1 MGSRTMN
8 CKFGTRWRKI
18 KLMSRQIC
26 SWGALAWLPA
36 QAAQSFHP
44 TPPASPPRFAAQ
56 PCPALLWRCDLSYT
70 AWPAPPSQHR
80 AAQQP
85 RQPSLAAKPALLT
98 LATPCPS
105 KVCQPPPLHAST
117 CLTPKFTFALLCPVL
132 PSYTSPS
139 PSLPCPIPA
148 IPCPT
153 TACLLC
159 LAQPYIP
166 TRSCPFHLPH
176 SLGFSFL

>member
-1 MGSRTMN
+1 
-8 CKFGTRWRKI
+8 
-18 KLMSRQIC
+18 MSRQIC

-85 RQPSLAAKPALLT
+85 REPCLAAKPALPPLPLPAPPRSDSPHLFT
-98 LATPCPS
+98 PQPASPPSFKLPLHCCAPSCPATPHPARS
-105 KVCQPPPLHAST
+105 
-117 CLTPKFTFALLCPVL
+117 CLALFLPYPAPL
-132 PSYTSPS
+132 PS
-139 PSLPCPIPA
+139 
-148 IPCPT
+148 
-153 TACLLC
+153 CLLC
-159 LAQPYIP
+159 LAQPCVP
-166 TRSCPFHLPH
+166 ARSCPFHPPH
-176 SLGFSFL
+176 SLGFRFL